1 MDLDMTEAPDI
12 NNPPSSSPA
21 LRVAGGAVRWLMI
34 IPVIATFFAAT
45 SLMIYGAVETYKL
58 GVDLFGPGQRIR
70 HDQALLHAIEIVD
83 LFLLATVVQVVSL
96 GLYQLYFNQD
106 MPLPKWIKIETL
118 DDLKSKLIGVV
129 ITVLA
134 VYFLGEA
141 MVWSG
146 TSDIMYLGAGVAIMI
161 AALTYFL
168 RAIDH

>member
-1 MDLDMTEAPDI
+1 MDQDMTDTPDI
-12 NNPPSSSPA
+12 DNPPASSPA
-21 LRVAGGAVRWLMI
+21 LRVVGGVVRWLMI

-45 SLMIYGAVETYKL
+45 ALMIYGAVETYNL
-58 GVDLFGPGQRIR
+58 GIDLFGPGQRIR

-106 MPLPKWIKIETL
+106 IPLPKWIKIETL
-118 DDLKSKLIGVV
+118 DDLKSKLVGVV

-134 VYFLGEA
+134 VFFLGEA

-146 TSDIMYLGAGVAIMI
+146 SPDIIYLGAGVAIMI

-168 RAIDH
+168 RTIHN

>member
-1 MDLDMTEAPDI
+1 MTDTPDI
-12 NNPPSSSPA
+12 DNPPASSPA
-21 LRVAGGAVRWLMI
+21 LRVVGGVVRWLMI

-45 SLMIYGAVETYKL
+45 ALMIYGAVETYNL
-58 GVDLFGPGQRIR
+58 GIDLFGPGQRIR

-106 MPLPKWIKIETL
+106 IPLPKWIKIETL
-118 DDLKSKLIGVV
+118 DDLKSKLVGVV

-134 VYFLGEA
+134 VFFLGEA

-146 TSDIMYLGAGVAIMI
+146 SPDIIYLGAGVAIMI

-168 RAIDH
+168 RTIHN